1 MKKWIFLMMTL
12 MATVGT
18 NAQKSESGVAAH
30 IIAMEKAALDKWGN
44 GNPDGF
50 LDISAPDVVYFDPFV
65 EKRLDGIDQLRA
77 LYNSIRGQVHM
88 DRYELLNPKVQAGA
102 TMAVLTFNFKGYQ
115 KEVVHKWNC
124 TEVYRLEKDGSWKII
139 QTHWSLMQPKLQ

>member
-1 MKKWIFLMMTL
+1 MITL

-30 IIAMEKAALDKWGN
+30 IIAMEKAALDQWGN

-65 EKRLDGIDQLRA
+65 EKRLDGIDELRA
-77 LYNSIRGQVHM
+77 LYDSIRGQVHM
-88 DRYELLNPKVQAGA
+88 DRYELLNPHVQA
-102 TMAVLTFNFKGYQ
+102 TDSMAVLTFNFEGYVN
-115 KEVVHKWNC
+115 ETVHKWNC
-124 TEVYRLEKDGSWKII
+124 TEVYRREEDGEWKIV
-139 QTHWSLMQPKLQ
+139 QTHWSLVKPQLK

>member
-12 MATVGT
+12 MATVGA
-18 NAQKSESGVAAH
+18 NAQKSENGVAAH

-65 EKRLDGIDQLRA
+65 ERRLDGIAQLRG
-77 LYNSIRGQVHM
+77 LYNSLRGKMHM
-88 DRYELLNPKVQAGA
+88 DKFEMLNPKVQAG
-102 TMAVLTFNFKGYQ
+102 TDMAVLTFNFNGYQ
-115 KEVVHKWNC
+115 KAVVQKWNC

-139 QTHWSLMQPKLQ
+139 QTHWSLVQPKLQ